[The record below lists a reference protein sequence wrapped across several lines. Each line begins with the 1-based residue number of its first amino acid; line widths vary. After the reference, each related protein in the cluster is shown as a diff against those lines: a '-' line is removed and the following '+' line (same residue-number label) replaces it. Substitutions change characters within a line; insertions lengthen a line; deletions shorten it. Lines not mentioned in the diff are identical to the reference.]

1 MSAGNIIDIT
11 DDGSP
16 YAGRGASL
24 TAHKAS
30 PPGNP
35 SMCCVCKRDDC
46 ICGDIDLKRCRRCD
60 KVFHRDLLVG
70 GVRCRECERIVMET
84 HSPPPYTTERL
95 DPENVGEIAFSYSMS
110 CLVLAGVFVL
120 ILGLSAGM
128 VLARWIWS

>member
-16 YAGRGASL
+16 YAGRGDSESPAF
-24 TAHKAS
+24 

-35 SMCCVCKRDDC
+35 
-46 ICGDIDLKRCRRCD
+46 L
-60 KVFHRDLLVG
+60 
-70 GVRCRECERIVMET
+70 
-84 HSPPPYTTERL
+84 PPYTTERL
-95 DPENVGEIAFSYSMS
+95 DTETVGDVAYSRPMAA
-110 CLVLAGVFVL
+110 LVFAGFVVL